1 MQTNLHPDIL
11 ATDKGQR
18 ADAILRSCV
27 HCGFCN
33 ATCPTYQLLGDEL
46 DGPRGRIYLIKDLL
60 ESNAVNQRAQT
71 HLDRCLTCRAC
82 ETTCPSGVAYGELL
96 EIGREHLAGGN
107 TLGADVKRP
116 WFDRL
121 QRSGLVWLVPNASRF
136 RRWARLGS
144 AFRWL
149 LPSALRRQLPRL
161 ERTTHH
167 KKGLELNPS
176 TENQV
181 GSVLLIDGCVQKA
194 ATPSTNAHLEQL
206 LQNHNVRVERI
217 AEDGCCGGATL
228 HLGDG
233 DGALVHMRGLLDQ
246 VAPWLDEVDA
256 IISSAS
262 GCGVTLKDYPRLL
275 AEDDQYLPLAVRLA
289 QKLVD
294 ASEYLHRLPVV
305 ATSRLP
311 QGVNRSEIAAQD
323 GVPGAADE
331 AHQLKVAWHSPCTL
345 QHGQKINGYVE
356 SLLVAAGYQLVPVAD
371 AHICCGS
378 AGTYAITQPKLAEQ
392 LQLQKVAAL
401 QAAEPDIIATANI
414 GCQLHIGSAAQVP
427 VVHWLTLLE

>member
-60 ESNAVNQRAQT
+60 ESNSVNERAQK
-71 HLDRCLTCRAC
+71 HLDRCLTCRSC

-96 EIGREHLAGGN
+96 EIGREHLAGESHVGN
-107 TLGADVKRP
+107 SLKRS
-116 WFDRL
+116 WFDRAL
-121 QRSGLVWLVPNASRF
+121 RAGLVWLVPHASRF
-136 RRWARLGS
+136 RRWARLGNW
-144 AFRWL
+144 FRWL
-149 LPSALRRQLPRL
+149 LPGVLRRQLPRL
-161 ERTTHH
+161 ESASV
-167 KKGLELNPS
+167 GNNNLDLNPRVQ
-176 TENQV
+176 NKV

-194 ATPSTNAHLEQL
+194 ATPSTNWHLQQL

-228 HLGDG
+228 HLGDS
-233 DGALVHMRGLLDQ
+233 DGALLHMRRLLDQ

-275 AEDDQYLPLAVRLA
+275 AQDAHYLPVA
-289 QKLVD
+289 QKFVAKLVD
-294 ASEYLHRLPVV
+294 ASEYLSNLPLT

-311 QGVNRSEIAAQD
+311 KGVSPAPVVTDTHNNEVIQ
-323 GVPGAADE
+323 V
-331 AHQLKVAWHSPCTL
+331 QLKVAWHSPCTL
-345 QHGQKINGYVE
+345 QHGQKLAGQVE
-356 SLLVAAGYQLVPVAD
+356 KLLMAAGYILVPVTD

-378 AGTYAITQPKLAEQ
+378 AGTYALTQPKLSAQ
-392 LQLQKVAAL
+392 LQQQKVAML
-401 QAAEPDIIATANI
+401 QAAEPDIIATANV
-414 GCQLHIGSAAQVP
+414 GCQLHIGAAAQVP

>member
-18 ADAILRSCV
+18 ADAILRTCV

-33 ATCPTYQLLGDEL
+33 ATCPTYELLGDEL

-60 ESNAVNQRAQT
+60 ESNSVNQRAQT
-71 HLDRCLTCRAC
+71 HLDRCLTCLSC

-107 TLGADVKRP
+107 PAGANVKRG

-121 QRSGLVWLVPNASRF
+121 QRSGLVWLVPNATRF
-136 RRWARLGS
+136 RRWASLGNW
-144 AFRWL
+144 FRWL
-149 LPSALRRQLPRL
+149 LPPVLRRQLPKL
-161 ERTTHH
+161 EASADNQQH
-167 KKGLELNPS
+167 LELNPT
-176 TENQV
+176 TENEV
-181 GSVLLIDGCVQKA
+181 GSVLLMDGCVQKA
-194 ATPSTNAHLEQL
+194 ATPSTNTHLQKL

-228 HLGDG
+228 HLGSGED
-233 DGALVHMRGLLDQ
+233 ALVHMRELLDQ
-246 VAPWLDEVDA
+246 VAPWLDKVDA
-256 IISSAS
+256 ILSSAS

-275 AEDDQYLPLAVRLA
+275 AGDADYLPMA
-289 QKLVD
+289 QQFADKLVD
-294 ASEYLHRLPVV
+294 ASEYLRRLPVT
-305 ATSRLP
+305 ATSQLP
-311 QGVNRSEIAAQD
+311 KGVGRASVAAGD
-323 GVPGAADE
+323 GEP
-331 AHQLKVAWHSPCTL
+331 QLKVAWHSPCTL
-345 QHGQKINGYVE
+345 QHGQKLTGHVE
-356 SLLVAAGYQLVPVAD
+356 KLLGAAGYMLVPVAD

-378 AGTYAITQPKLAEQ
+378 AGTYAITQPKLSEQ

-401 QAAEPDIIATANI
+401 QAAEPDIIATANV

-427 VVHWLTLLE
+427 VVHWITLLE

>member
-60 ESNAVNQRAQT
+60 ESNSVNQRAQT
-71 HLDRCLTCRAC
+71 HLDRCLTCRSC

-96 EIGREHLAGGN
+96 EIGREHLAGETHVGE
-107 TLGADVKRP
+107 AIKRG

-121 QRSGLVWLVPNASRF
+121 QRSGLVWLVPNATRF
-136 RRWARLGS
+136 RRWARLGNW
-144 AFRWL
+144 FRWL
-149 LPSALRRQLPRL
+149 LPTMLRRPLPKL
-161 ERTTHH
+161 ESNSFGN
-167 KKGLELNPS
+167 KNFELNP
-176 TENQV
+176 TAENEA
-181 GSVLLIDGCVQKA
+181 GSVLLLDGCVQKA
-194 ATPSTNAHLEQL
+194 ATPSTNGHLQQL

-217 AEDGCCGGATL
+217 TEDGCCGGATL

-233 DGALVHMRGLLDQ
+233 DGALLHMRALLDQ
-246 VAPWLDEVDA
+246 VAPWFDKVDA

-275 AEDDQYLPLAVRLA
+275 AHDADYQPQALKLVE
-289 QKLVD
+289 KLVD
-294 ASEYLHRLPVV
+294 ASEYLSGLPLA

-311 QGVNRSEIAAQD
+311 KGVAVVATPATNE
-323 GVPGAADE
+323 E
-331 AHQLKVAWHSPCTL
+331 HQVQIKVAWHSPCTL
-345 QHGQKINGYVE
+345 QHGQKLTGQVE
-356 SLLVAAGYQLVPVAD
+356 KMLTAAGYLLVPVAD

-378 AGTYAITQPKLAEQ
+378 AGTYAITQPKLSEQ
-392 LQLQKVAAL
+392 LQQQKVAAL
-401 QAAEPDIIATANI
+401 QAAAPDIIATANV
-414 GCQLHIGSAAQVP
+414 GCQLHIGSEAQVP

>member
-18 ADAILRSCV
+18 ADAILRTCV

-33 ATCPTYQLLGDEL
+33 ATCPTYELLGDEL

-60 ESNAVNQRAQT
+60 ESNSVNRRAQT
-71 HLDRCLTCRAC
+71 HLDRCLTCLSC

-96 EIGREHLAGGN
+96 EIGREHLAGGSPS
-107 TLGADVKRP
+107 GANIKRG

-121 QRSGLVWLVPNASRF
+121 QRSGLVWLVPNATRF
-136 RRWARLGS
+136 RRWAGLGHW
-144 AFRWL
+144 FRWL
-149 LPSALRRQLPRL
+149 LPRVLRRQLPRL
-161 ERTTHH
+161 ESSAGSQQH
-167 KKGLELNPS
+167 LDLNP
-176 TENQV
+176 TAENEA

-194 ATPSTNAHLEQL
+194 ATPSTNTHLQQL

-228 HLGDG
+228 HLGNS
-233 DGALVHMRGLLDQ
+233 DGALVHMRELLDQ
-246 VAPWLDEVDA
+246 VAPWLDKVDA
-256 IISSAS
+256 ILSSAS

-275 AEDDQYLPLAVRLA
+275 AGDADYLPMA
-289 QKLVD
+289 QKFSDKLMD
-294 ASEYLHRLPVV
+294 ASEYLHRLPVI

-311 QGVNRSEIAAQD
+311 EGVGRASAATSD
-323 GVPGAADE
+323 VEP
-331 AHQLKVAWHSPCTL
+331 QLKVAWHSPCTL
-345 QHGQKINGYVE
+345 QHGQKLGGQVE
-356 SLLVAAGYQLVPVAD
+356 KLLVAAGYVLVPVAD

-378 AGTYAITQPKLAEQ
+378 AGTYAITQPKLSEQ

-401 QAAEPDIIATANI
+401 QAAEPDIIATANV

-427 VVHWLTLLE
+427 VVHWITLLE

>member
-60 ESNAVNQRAQT
+60 ESNSVNQRAQT
-71 HLDRCLTCRAC
+71 HLDRCLTCRSC

-96 EIGREHLAGGN
+96 EIGREHLAGETHVGE
-107 TLGADVKRP
+107 AIKRG
-116 WFDRL
+116 WFQRL
-121 QRSGLVWLVPNASRF
+121 QRSGLVWLIPNATRF
-136 RRWARLGS
+136 RRWARLGNW
-144 AFRWL
+144 FRWL
-149 LPSALRRQLPRL
+149 LPAMLRRPLPKL
-161 ERTTHH
+161 ESNRAAP
-167 KKGLELNPS
+167 KNLELNP
-176 TENQV
+176 TADNEV
-181 GSVLLIDGCVQKA
+181 GSVLLLDGCVQKA
-194 ATPSTNAHLEQL
+194 ATPSTNSHLQQL

-233 DGALVHMRGLLDQ
+233 DGALGHMRALLDQ
-246 VAPWLDEVDA
+246 VGPWLDKVDA

-275 AEDDQYLPLAVRLA
+275 AQDADYLPKAVKLAE
-289 QKLVD
+289 KLVD
-294 ASEYLHRLPVV
+294 ASEYLSALPLTT
-305 ATSRLP
+305 TSRLP
-311 QGVNRSEIAAQD
+311 KGVTAQAAPESKD
-323 GVPGAADE
+323 ATGV
-331 AHQLKVAWHSPCTL
+331 QLKVAWHSPCTL
-345 QHGQKINGYVE
+345 QHGQQLTGQVE
-356 SLLVAAGYQLVPVAD
+356 KLLTAAGYLLVPVAD

-378 AGTYAITQPKLAEQ
+378 AGTYAITQPKLSEQ
-392 LQLQKVAAL
+392 LQQQKVAAL
-401 QAAEPDIIATANI
+401 QAAAPDIIATANV